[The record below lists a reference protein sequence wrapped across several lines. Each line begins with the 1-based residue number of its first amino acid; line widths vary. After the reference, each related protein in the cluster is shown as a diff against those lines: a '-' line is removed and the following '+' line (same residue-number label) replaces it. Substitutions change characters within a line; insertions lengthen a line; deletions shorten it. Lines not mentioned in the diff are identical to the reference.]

1 VTVTDPPGTGD
12 DDLVAQFRDPELTH
26 GYAEYP
32 AQPPVQGFPGP
43 SVPEGIPTWGPAGA
57 SAPRRS
63 SRRRL
68 LALLIVVLIVAVAVG
83 LVAGLAH

>member
-12 DDLVAQFRDPELTH
+12 DDLVAQFKDPELTH

-32 AQPPVQGFPGP
+32 GQGSP
-43 SVPEGIPTWGPAGA
+43 SPSAPAAGTPTWGPAGA
-57 SAPRRS
+57 PAHRRS
-63 SRRRL
+63 SRPRL
-68 LALLIVVLIVAVAVG
+68 LALLIIVIILAAAAG